1 MKKYYYII
9 TSEKGMFNYTS
20 KSEAIAD
27 FKLMS
32 TYCKHLRLERANDI
46 EGTARVIKEKNNI
59 W

>member
-9 TSEKGMFNYTS
+9 TSEKGMFNYAT
-20 KSEAIAD
+20 KSEAVKD

-32 TYCKHLRLERANDI
+32 TYCKHLRLERADPVL
-46 EGTARVIKEKNNI
+46 GTAKIIREINNI